1 MTPWIA
7 EELRA
12 EITESLAAVAP
23 YDAPQTWVLSNH
35 DVVRHA
41 SRLGYAAGARHCS
54 GCPASAPTTRSRTPR
69 SVCVAPAPR
78 RR

>member
-7 EELRA
+7 AELRT

-23 YDAPQTWVLSNH
+23 YGAPQTWVLSNH

-41 SRLGYAAGARHCS
+41 SRLGFDPRRR
-54 GCPASAPTTRSRTPR
+54 ASADAAASVPTTRSPTPR
-69 SVCVAPAPR
+69 SGCVARAPR